1 MKACYNLQSENPN
14 KHSLMPGGYPWTEYL
29 VEDGFT
35 CPEGFSELPLA
46 DYETLKASFD
56 LTAYLAAVVESA
68 AMQQQKAQRN
78 FGEQLAEV
86 LIDELGEEIIILEN
100 AGTPIDVSL
109 IISAIQPIKELMAFG
124 LLKSARSAL
133 QALLI
138 SMPTY
143 SDYLNSGI
151 TQITDFLQSNGWD
164 S

>member
-14 KHSLMPGGYPWTEYL
+14 KHSLMPGGYPWTEYI
-29 VEDGFT
+29 VEDDFI

-68 AMQQQKAQRN
+68 AMQQQKAQRQ
-78 FGEQLAEV
+78 FGEQLAEI

-109 IISAIQPIKELMAFG
+109 IMSAIQPIKELLAFG

-133 QALLI
+133 QALLPSLTDWAEYINGGI
-138 SMPTY
+138 S
-143 SDYLNSGI
+143 
-151 TQITDFLQSNGWD
+151 QITAFLVANGWD
-164 S
+164 D